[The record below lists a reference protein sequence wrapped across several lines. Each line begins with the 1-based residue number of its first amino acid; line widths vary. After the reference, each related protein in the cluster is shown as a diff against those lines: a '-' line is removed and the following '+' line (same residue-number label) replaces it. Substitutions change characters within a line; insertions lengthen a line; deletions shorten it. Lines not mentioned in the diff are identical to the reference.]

1 MKKIVK
7 ILSLFLV
14 LLIGANYCEAKNE
27 SITIISDVRLS
38 MDKKENKM
46 TPSIKKLLQLTEQV
60 NVDSSS
66 SVIFLGDN
74 VQSADRYNIAMF
86 SKIIKK
92 INKPYYVTIGDKD
105 IGKSKGVTK
114 KEYFRILNKYS
125 SNKTKTAPTYKKQ
138 GDFIYIFLSGV
149 NETFPIE
156 NGYYKASELSF
167 LEQTL
172 TKFKDKK
179 VIIFQHFPIIPPSE
193 SETKQTVKA
202 ENYLNVISKH
212 NNILAIVSGHYQE
225 EDIKEV
231 NGIKHISIGSLAK
244 DGEYEQIKIYKNKD
258 NSYTI
263 TTKILTVN

>member
-1 MKKIVK
+1 M
-7 ILSLFLV
+7 
-14 LLIGANYCEAKNE
+14 
-27 SITIISDVRLS
+27 
-38 MDKKENKM
+38 
-46 TPSIKKLLQLTEQV
+46 
-60 NVDSSS
+60 
-66 SVIFLGDN
+66 
-74 VQSADRYNIAMF
+74 
-86 SKIIKK
+86 
-92 INKPYYVTIGDKD
+92 
-105 IGKSKGVTK
+105 
-114 KEYFRILNKYS
+114 
-125 SNKTKTAPTYKKQ
+125 
-138 GDFIYIFLSGV
+138 
-149 NETFPIE
+149 
-156 NGYYKASELSF
+156 
-167 LEQTL
+167 EQTL